1 MADNF
6 ANNLHQNNYLLISTL
21 SYDLMMGGISGLC
34 IKITNNCQKTEF
46 VKLGLKNCKKKL
58 QKDLNNN
65 SPHLGYRFHSKLK
78 AI

>member
-46 VKLGLKNCKKKL
+46 VKLGLKNCKKEL

-65 SPHLGYRFHSKLK
+65 SPHLGYRFHSK
-78 AI
+78 

>member
-34 IKITNNCQKTEF
+34 IKITNNCQYTEF
-46 VKLGLKNCKKKL
+46 VRFGLKNYKKII
-58 QKDLNNN
+58 QDGRN
-65 SPHLGYRFHSKLK
+65 HHSLT
-78 AI
+78 